1 VKIVPSQ
8 SDLVETRSAE
18 AELTIPH
25 VDTKRGP
32 IIEPVPLAK
41 PDVVIVDKRAR
52 SQRPGGGPKRDIV
65 DRGRITGP
73 GNGPKRDIMDRGRI
87 TGPGNGP
94 KRDIVDRGRI
104 TGPGHGPKRDIMDRG
119 RIIGAGSGPK
129 RRNIIQRASE
139 YIFGS

>member
-8 SDLVETRSAE
+8 SDLVETRRAE

-52 SQRPGGGPKRDIV
+52 SQRPGGGPKRDLES
-65 DRGRITGP
+65 RARSQRP
-73 GNGPKRDIMDRGRI
+73 GGGPKRDLESRARSQR
-87 TGPGNGP
+87 PGGGP
-94 KRDIVDRGRI
+94 KRDLEGRGRSS
-104 TGPGHGPKRDIMDRG
+104 D
-119 RIIGAGSGPK
+119 
-129 RRNIIQRASE
+129 E
-139 YIFGS
+139 